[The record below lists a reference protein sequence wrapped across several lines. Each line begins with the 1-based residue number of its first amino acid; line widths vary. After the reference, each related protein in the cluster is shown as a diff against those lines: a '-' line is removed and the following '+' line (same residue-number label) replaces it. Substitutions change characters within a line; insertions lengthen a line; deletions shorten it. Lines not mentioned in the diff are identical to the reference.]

1 MAGHQRKSAKRRK
14 LMLKSAK
21 NSTSEEKGLPKK
33 KGRKKGDVTEKK
45 LKGVALFF

>member
-1 MAGHQRKSAKRRK
+1 
-14 LMLKSAK
+14 MLKSAK

-33 KGRKKGDVTEKK
+33 KEGRNKGEKNRPWKKKGVTEKK